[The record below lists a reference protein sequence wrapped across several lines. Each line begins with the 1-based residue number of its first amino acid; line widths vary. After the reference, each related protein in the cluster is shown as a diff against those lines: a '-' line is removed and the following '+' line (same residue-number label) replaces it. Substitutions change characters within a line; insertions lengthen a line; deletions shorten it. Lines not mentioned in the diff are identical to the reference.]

1 MMKCK
6 IVRTIATIGMIIG
19 AYLLGTSQAE
29 IITEVQTVTQ
39 VQEVEKLVEVIPDG
53 YIDTNSDDFYNN
65 FIDMRDVADFVAN
78 GDSLQLYLYD
88 GNYYYWER

>member
-1 MMKCK
+1 MMKFK
-6 IVRTIATIGMIIG
+6 TIRTIATIGMIIG

-39 VQEVEKLVEVIPDG
+39 VQEVEKLVEVIPNG

-65 FIDMRDVADFVAN
+65 FIDMRDVVDFVAN

>member
-6 IVRTIATIGMIIG
+6 IVRTITTIGMIIG

-29 IITEVQTVTQ
+29 IITDVQTVTQ
-39 VQEVEKLVEVIPDG
+39 VQEVEKLIEVIPDG

-65 FIDMRDVADFVAN
+65 FIDMRDVADFVVN